1 MKRVYIV
8 NAIGYVCIMAAI
20 LCGIGMI
27 GSVGAMEWGAPMG
40 RCMLQGIGCTIAAY
54 VLGKIGTELAMI

>member
-40 RCMLQGIGCTIAAY
+40 RCMLQGIGCTIGAV
-54 VLGKIGTELAMI
+54 VLGKLGVALAEI

>member
-40 RCMLQGIGCTIAAY
+40 RCTVQGLVLMAAAY
-54 VLGKIGTELAMI
+54 GLGKIGAAFVLM